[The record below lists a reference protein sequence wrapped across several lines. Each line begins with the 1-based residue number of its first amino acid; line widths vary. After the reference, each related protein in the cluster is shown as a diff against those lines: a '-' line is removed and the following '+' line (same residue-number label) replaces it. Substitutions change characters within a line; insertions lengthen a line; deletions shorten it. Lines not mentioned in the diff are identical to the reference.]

1 MVICGGGMKSSI
13 LMMLMACQHSSAEP
27 QSPPQSLKSSSNQS
41 VSAKTWIRERW
52 NAARA
57 DHQWHPPSPKA
68 QTDIAQAIHKLLL
81 AAPDCHTQTAQQ
93 MATHLEVHGLKIDTF
108 HSDTDKFWFIYEPQ
122 KGKGH
127 GAIAIRC
134 GKASDIVLQA
144 PHAIY
149 DQWTGAI
156 VRDLFASHPFRMAMW
171 NTTHRYKANQGTD
184 KDQADHPA
192 DVAHNRDSVFHQVS
206 LQLLLNTPLRFAQFH
221 GFAQDSDWEIILSLG
236 AEDAQ
241 ATQLASRL
249 KPLSEAVGLYGSTA
263 SILGATTNVLAKAVS
278 TEERGRFVH
287 IELNKALRE
296 TLKADSAKKQTLAE
310 ALKQP
315 W

>member
-1 MVICGGGMKSSI
+1 MQREPIINGI
-13 LMMLMACQHSSAEP
+13 LQALRLKVTLHRPFTSCCSQPQTVTHKPHSKW
-27 QSPPQSLKSSSNQS
+27 QS
-41 VSAKTWIRERW
+41 T
-52 NAARA
+52 
-57 DHQWHPPSPKA
+57 
-68 QTDIAQAIHKLLL
+68 
-81 AAPDCHTQTAQQ
+81 
-93 MATHLEVHGLKIDTF
+93 LEVHGLKIDAF

-122 KGKGH
+122 K
-127 GAIAIRC
+127 A
-134 GKASDIVLQA
+134 KATVPLPFDVVKHQTLCFK

-156 VRDLFASHPFRMAMW
+156 VRDLASHPFRMAMW

-206 LQLLLNTPLRFAQFH
+206 LQLLLDTPLRFAQFH

-241 ATQLASRL
+241 ANQLASTL

-278 TEERGRFVH
+278 TEEKGRFVH

-296 TLKADSAKKQTLAE
+296 TLKSDSAKSKRSQRHWNSRGNLVWFSSPCGSANGAKNLSMAQTCSVKPIRIAHLD
-310 ALKQP
+310 
-315 W
+315 